1 MNKIIVVLL
10 SVFLV
15 NIGFSQ
21 TKNPVSFTYQAVKKN
36 ATTYEIVITANLEK
50 TWHIYSQN
58 TDAGGPVPTKITFKP
73 NPLVKL
79 SGKIAEKGKMLKVKD
94 KNFNVNVMYYSDK
107 VQFIQ
112 TVTVKANTKT
122 NITGTVDYMVC
133 DDEKC
138 LPPKKVSF
146 EVKL

>member
-1 MNKIIVVLL
+1 MKKIIVVLL
-10 SVFLV
+10 SFMFVC
-15 NIGFSQ
+15 NAFSQ
-21 TKNPVSFTYQAVKKN
+21 TKNPVSFTYEAVKKN

-50 TWHIYSQN
+50 PWHLYSQN

-73 NPLVKL
+73 NPLLKL
-79 SGKIAEKGKMLKVKD
+79 KGKPAEKGKLVKEKD
-94 KNFNVNVMYYSDK
+94 KNFGVNVMYYGNK
-107 VQFIQ
+107 VQFVQ
-112 TVTVKANTKT
+112 TVTIKANTKT
-122 NITGTVDYMVC
+122 SISGTIDYMVC

>member
-1 MNKIIVVLL
+1 MKKIIVVLL
-10 SVFLV
+10 SFMFVC
-15 NIGFSQ
+15 NAFSQ
-21 TKNPVSFTYQAVKKN
+21 TKNPVSFTYEAVKKN

-50 TWHIYSQN
+50 PWHLYSQN

-73 NPLVKL
+73 NPLIKL
-79 SGKIAEKGKMLKVKD
+79 KGKPAEKGKLVKEKD
-94 KNFNVNVMYYSDK
+94 KNFGVNVMYYGNK
-107 VQFIQ
+107 VQFVQ
-112 TVTVKANTKT
+112 TVTIKANTKT
-122 NITGTVDYMVC
+122 SISGTIDYMVC